1 MRRLQAMND
10 TIEGRSMIDDHSDQ
24 LAMKHLKQ
32 RLNQLAGPDRARFAE
47 MVEASKIFGRSF
59 AASETPSHR
68 RFEIARGILLLI
80 EDGQFDRELI
90 TSLCQFVTGNE
101 YNKAGEGLA
110 DLNWKQAAQFA
121 ECCFML
127 THELLDISYNPNIN
141 KFQIG
146 AISHE

>member
-1 MRRLQAMND
+1 MTD
-10 TIEGRSMIDDHSDQ
+10 PIEGRLMTVETVDQ
-24 LAMKHLKQ
+24 QSLNHLKQ
-32 RLNQLAGPDRARFAE
+32 RLNNLVGPDRSRFAE

-80 EDGQFDRELI
+80 EDGQFDRDLI

-121 ECCFML
+121 ECCSML
-127 THELLDISYNPNIN
+127 TRDLLDISYNPNIN